1 MDANLSTAL
10 RDQLTDRRHRL
21 EEAIAASGR
30 LDDLVR
36 LLQQVDAALGRMDSG
51 TYGGCRV
58 CGEEINDTE
67 ILANPLVQYC
77 LCRLNDK
84 QLDSL
89 QHDLDLAGQIQA
101 GLLPRQ
107 DFHCC
112 GWMAHYR
119 YEPAGP
125 VSGDYCDI
133 LGARDDRGDLYFAM
147 GDVSGKGVSAA
158 LLMAHLNA
166 SFRSLIQVG
175 LPLTEIV
182 ARQNRMLLET
192 NLPSHYATLVC
203 GRGEESGRLEI
214 CNAGHCPPLVARR
227 GGVEALGTTGYPIGM
242 VGDRSYSVMVERL
255 DPGDTLLLY
264 TDGLIEAHNGG
275 DEEYGQARLTDL
287 LGRNRDLA
295 PRALAD
301 ACLRELR
308 GFLGG
313 APHHDDLSLMV
324 IRRET

>member
-1 MDANLSTAL
+1 MDTNLATTL
-10 RDQLTDRRHRL
+10 RGQLTDRRRRL
-21 EEAIAASGR
+21 EEAIAGSGQ

-36 LLQQVDAALGRMDSG
+36 LLQQVDAALNRMDAG
-51 TYGGCRV
+51 TFGDCGV
-58 CGEEINDTE
+58 CGESINGQDL
-67 ILANPLVQYC
+67 LANPLLQYC
-77 LCRLNDK
+77 LCRLDEK

-89 QHDLDLAGQIQA
+89 QHDLDLARQIQA

-107 DFHCC
+107 DVRCC
-112 GWMAHYR
+112 GWAAHYR

-133 LGARDDRGDLYFAM
+133 LGARDDKGDLYFAM
-147 GDVSGKGVSAA
+147 ADVSGKGIAAA

-175 LPLTEIV
+175 LPLQEIV

-203 GRGEESGRLEI
+203 GRADASGRLEI

-227 GGVEALGTTGYPIGM
+227 GGVDALGTTGYPIGM
-242 VGDRSYSVMVERL
+242 IGDRSYAVLAEQL
-255 DPGDTLLLY
+255 AAGDTLLLY
-264 TDGLIEAHNGG
+264 TDGLIEARNGG
-275 DEEYGQARLTDL
+275 DDEFGQARLTEV
-287 LGRNRDLA
+287 LGRHRESA

-301 ACLRELR
+301 ACLGELR
-308 GFLGG
+308 SFLDG
-313 APHHDDLSLMV
+313 APRHDDLSLMV
-324 IRRET
+324 IRRES

>member
-1 MDANLSTAL
+1 MDTTLAATL
-10 RDQLTDRRHRL
+10 RGQLTDRKHRL
-21 EEAIAASGR
+21 EEAIAASGQ

-36 LLQQVDAALGRMDSG
+36 LLQQVDAALNRMDAG
-51 TYGGCRV
+51 TYGGCAV
-58 CGEEINDTE
+58 CGESINDPDL
-67 ILANPLVQYC
+67 LANPLVQYC
-77 LCRLNDK
+77 LCNLNDK

-89 QHDLDLAGQIQA
+89 QHDLDLARQIQA

-107 DFHCC
+107 DFRCC
-112 GWMAHYR
+112 GWTAHYR
-119 YEPAGP
+119 YEAAGP

-133 LGARDDRGDLYFAM
+133 LSARDDRGDLYFAV
-147 GDVSGKGVSAA
+147 GDVSGKGISAA

-175 LPLTEIV
+175 LPLQEIV
-182 ARQNRMLLET
+182 ARQNRLLLET

-214 CNAGHCPPLVARR
+214 CNAGHCAPLVARR

-242 VGDRSYSVMVERL
+242 VGDRSYSVMIEHL
-255 DPGDTLLLY
+255 GPGDSLLLY
-264 TDGLIEAHNGG
+264 TDGVIEAHNGG
-275 DEEYGQARLTDL
+275 DEEFGQARLAEV

-301 ACLRELR
+301 ACLGELR
-308 GFLGG
+308 AFLGG
-313 APHHDDLSLMV
+313 APRHDDLSLMV
-324 IRRET
+324 IRRDP